1 VTRKLLAVLALLGLH
16 GCNTVEDPFLDTM
29 TNRETHTSTGN
40 RELPVHL
47 ASASLAGLREAPLS
61 LRQTQV
67 AGGVQQVIVWPNTT
81 TRPGENA
88 LTVSSLS
95 SPSALR
101 KGPDRAEIIR
111 VLKREFPG
119 LPMSIDPVIR
129 QNAYGAYGVAA
140 SKLGESGGC
149 VYAWQRI
156 APDAELG
163 RDTAT
168 DVRLRYCHATLAPE
182 VLADLMAGLS
192 LHRPGS
198 SINPPATALYGY
210 SAHMTTTQAIA
221 EPEKTAADPMVGTRA
236 PAISN
241 ASTSDE
247 TKAPESTVR
256 VPMPG

>member
-1 VTRKLLAVLALLGLH
+1 MTRKLLAVLALLGLH

-29 TNRETHTSTGN
+29 ASRETHTSTGN

-61 LRQTQV
+61 LRQTQ
-67 AGGVQQVIVWPNTT
+67 AEGGMQQVIVWPNTT

-101 KGPDRAEIIR
+101 KGPDRAAIIR
-111 VLKREFPG
+111 ILKQEFPG

-129 QNAYGAYGVAA
+129 QNAYGAYGVAT
-140 SKLGESGGC
+140 SKLGERGSC

-156 APDAELG
+156 ASDAELG

-168 DVRLRYCHATLAPE
+168 DVRLRYCHATLSPE
-182 VLADLMAGLS
+182 ALADLMAGLS
-192 LHRPGS
+192 LRSPGS
-198 SINPPATALYGY
+198 SISPPAAALYGY
-210 SAHMTTTQAIA
+210 SAPMTTTQAIS
-221 EPEKTAADPMVGTRA
+221 ESENTDADPMVGTRA

-241 ASTSDE
+241 PSASDE
-247 TKAPESTVR
+247 TKAPESTVN